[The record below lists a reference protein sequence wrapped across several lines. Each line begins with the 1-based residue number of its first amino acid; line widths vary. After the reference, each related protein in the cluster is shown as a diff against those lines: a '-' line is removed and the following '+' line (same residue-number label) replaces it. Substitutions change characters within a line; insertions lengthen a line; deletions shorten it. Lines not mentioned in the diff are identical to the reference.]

1 MASKPSNNTK
11 TRTNKKKDTVHL
23 TPLRRWAAI
32 GLLAMCASTVL
43 MPFLLSSGAY
53 DGVVISPLQ
62 LLGEASLSFC
72 WSLVILWVVGIVCS
86 IVFAIRVLR
95 AKKPVNQRFA
105 FAALIIVSVASLL
118 TIWSVSNCVG
128 VRHPNAP
135 DTFGSIISDGLS
147 MGGLL
152 PNKCADVSGVMI
164 FCLVYIALLVILVLP
179 DIVRWARMFR
189 QKRKAYLRS
198 LSKK

>member
-1 MASKPSNNTK
+1 MTDEKQ
-11 TRTNKKKDTVHL
+11 TNKAKNVTPL
-23 TPLRRWAAI
+23 SPLRRVVAI
-32 GLLAMCASTVL
+32 ALLMICASAVL
-43 MPFLLSSGAY
+43 MPFLFSSAEY
-53 DGVVISPLQ
+53 SDVIISPLQ
-62 LLGEASLSFC
+62 LLGEASLSFR

-86 IVFAIRVLR
+86 IVFAIRVLSV
-95 AKKPVNQRFA
+95 KKPVSQRFA
-105 FAALIIVSVASLL
+105 FAALIIVSVVSLL

-128 VRHPNAP
+128 VRRPNAP
-135 DTFGSIISDGLS
+135 DTFGSIVSDGLS

-179 DIVRWARMFR
+179 DIVRWTRMFR